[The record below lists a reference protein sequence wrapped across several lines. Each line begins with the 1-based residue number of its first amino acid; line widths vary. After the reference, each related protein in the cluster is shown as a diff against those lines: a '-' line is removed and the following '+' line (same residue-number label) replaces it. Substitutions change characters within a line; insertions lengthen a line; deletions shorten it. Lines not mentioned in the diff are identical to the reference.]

1 MSGLATGIAM
11 LRNTTKLRICVLLL
25 GLVFLAAQFHLCA
38 ELTTANGTTHFC
50 PYCAT
55 AGAAIVALA
64 PSIALAPTN
73 ALVESVRPLVLAS
86 VDIWFSIAPRAP
98 PSL

>member
-1 MSGLATGIAM
+1 M
-11 LRNTTKLRICVLLL
+11 LRNTTKLRLCVLLV

-55 AGAAIVALA
+55 TGAAVVASS
-64 PSIALAPTN
+64 PSIALAPAN
-73 ALVESVRPLVLAS
+73 ALVESAPSLVLAP
-86 VDIWFSIAPRAP
+86 VDVWFSISPRAP